1 MTAWC
6 NMLVYVAYCYMYLLF
21 RYTKSQ
27 HNYKIKSIYLDKI
40 TENHQT
46 VLLEDVVWYVNNNL
60 NVNVYYCL
68 WCIPVNVIGL
78 YNFIYTLYGCLLNT
92 YLHNILFPNE
102 TLLVIILYQCPILY

>member
-46 VLLEDVVWYVNNNL
+46 VLLEDVV
-60 NVNVYYCL
+60 
-68 WCIPVNVIGL
+68 
-78 YNFIYTLYGCLLNT
+78 
-92 YLHNILFPNE
+92 
-102 TLLVIILYQCPILY
+102 